1 MIRRPP
7 RSTRTDTLFPYT
19 TLFRSDAQAVA
30 QTVDA
35 APAPALEAV
44 ARLDVM
50 IEIVGQGAD
59 GDQAV
64 GTAVV
69 QRDEEAEAG
78 DAVDPAVEAR
88 TDTLLQE
95 GGGEAVD
102 SVALCGGGAA
112 LGRADVAAHLLEI
125 GRAHV

>member
-1 MIRRPP
+1 
-7 RSTRTDTLFPYT
+7 
-19 TLFRSDAQAVA
+19 
-30 QTVDA
+30 
-35 APAPALEAV
+35 
-44 ARLDVM
+44 M

-102 SVALCGGGAA
+102 SVALGGGGAA
-112 LGRADVAAHLLEI
+112 LGRADVAAHLLEEVLGA
-125 GRAHV
+125 GRQAVLAQLQTADQSAVYQQIDRKSTRLNSSH